1 MENRFISYDY
11 IFDNFKEG
19 DVFFTKELKAYFLL
33 EKSKNGII
41 KELIVVDEDE
51 VESSVYNYTMVSRIL
66 ISTGIVKR
74 IKQTIYWNKSIL
86 LTKECADE
94 LLDNQHEK
102 IVTEY
107 KSMLEDGKK
116 NGLISEKEFKE
127 LTGRL

>member
-1 MENRFISYDY
+1 MENKFISYDY
-11 IFDNFKEG
+11 IFENFKEG
-19 DVFFTKELKAYFLL
+19 DVFFTKELKAYFLVCKL
-33 EKSKNGII
+33 KNGII
-41 KELIVVDEDE
+41 KELIVVDEE
-51 VESSVYNYTMVSRIL
+51 NIKSSIYNYTMVSRIL

-94 LLDNQHEK
+94 LLDEQHDK

-107 KSMLEDGKK
+107 KTMLEDGKK

-127 LTGRL
+127 LIERL